1 MLEYKPSDS
10 CSRNRTPS
18 LVVKYNGN
26 AGRIMPVCS
35 DCYFKQLIFFVK
47 VVTIKAILKNVI
59 SLLK

>member
-1 MLEYKPSDS
+1 MLEYKPSDG
-10 CSRNRTPS
+10 CSTTKTAS
-18 LVVKYNGN
+18 LAVKYNGN

-47 VVTIKAILKNVI
+47 VVTIKAYLKNVI

>member
-26 AGRIMPVCS
+26 GGRIMPVCF

-47 VVTIKAILKNVI
+47 VVTIKAYLKNVI
-59 SLLK
+59 SLFK